1 MTARFQLLRAIILLI
16 FAAFLQGMWANAMR
30 IGWAEP
36 NFILTFMLVAG
47 LFADLQAAPWLGFAA
62 GLIESSFLSVYL
74 GSYLVSRSLATAGV
88 ALLGDRFYIDR
99 VEAAIPVV
107 GIGTL
112 LTEGLFYL
120 FAPQYPFTV
129 WGARVLGEAVYN
141 VALAIPAF
149 ILLHRFLRRRRAAL
163 AH

>member
-1 MTARFQLLRAIILLI
+1 MTARFQLLRAIILLLVS
-16 FAAFLQGMWANAMR
+16 AFLQGMWANAMR
-30 IGWAEP
+30 IGSAEP
-36 NFILTFMLVAG
+36 NFIITFMLVAA

-74 GSYLVSRSLATAGV
+74 GSFLVSRSLVAAAV

-112 LTEGLFYL
+112 LADGLFYL

-129 WGARVLGEAVYN
+129 WGAQVLRETIYN
-141 VALAIPAF
+141 VALAIPVF
-149 ILLHRFLRRRRAAL
+149 ILLHRFLWRRRATL